1 MANESIS
8 KIPENGNI
16 ILYTTD
22 DGKSQVPLYSREGR
36 VWLNQNQISDLFAT
50 SKQNVSQHIINILQE
65 SELQS
70 FSVVKDF
77 LTTGSDGKKIHRP
90 VLLS

>member
-22 DGKSQVPLYSREGR
+22 DGKSQVALYSREGR

-50 SKQNVSQHIINILQE
+50 SRPNITMHISNIFGRKGIGAII
-65 SELQS
+65 SM
-70 FSVVKDF
+70 
-77 LTTGSDGKKIHRP
+77 
-90 VLLS
+90 